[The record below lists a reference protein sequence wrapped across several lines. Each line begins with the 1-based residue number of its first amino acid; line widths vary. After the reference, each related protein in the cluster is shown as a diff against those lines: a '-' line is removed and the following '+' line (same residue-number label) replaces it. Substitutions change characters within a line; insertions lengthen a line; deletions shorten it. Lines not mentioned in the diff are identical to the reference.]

1 MSKTSLGALFL
12 IVGLVMLALLTFIVS
27 LPSGLQI
34 TATFVLGVVPF
45 FVGSA
50 MVWYGYRSGSKGKDP
65 GDALLA
71 GIKEQIFW
79 KAMAQEGRIT
89 AAEAAAHAGLPPMDV
104 EQALMSLVSEG
115 RAVVEPSKTGDIVYR
130 IQSPLGDA

>member
-1 MSKTSLGALFL
+1 VSKTSLGALFL
-12 IVGLVMLALLTFIVS
+12 IMGLVMLALLTFIVS

-34 TATFVLGVVPF
+34 TAVFLLGVVPF

-50 MVWYGYRSGSKGKDP
+50 MMWYGYRSGSRGKDS
-65 GDALLA
+65 GEARLV

-89 AAEAAAHAGLPPMDV
+89 AAEAAAHAGQPLMEV
-104 EQALMSLVSEG
+104 EHALMSLVSEG
-115 RAVVEPSKTGDIVYR
+115 SAVVEPSESGDVVYR
-130 IQSPLGDA
+130 VQSPLGEA